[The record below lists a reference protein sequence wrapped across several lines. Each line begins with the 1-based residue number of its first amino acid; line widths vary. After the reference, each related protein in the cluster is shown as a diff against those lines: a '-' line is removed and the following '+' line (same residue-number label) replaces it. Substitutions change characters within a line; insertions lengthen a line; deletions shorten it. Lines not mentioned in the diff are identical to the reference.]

1 MKIAEYTKVLSYV
14 FPVVLRRGSSI
25 YNPLL
30 ELILYRNQLQLAT
43 EDALYSDGK
52 RYRPLV
58 MAFNSIKEKLVN
70 VQQILAL
77 GTGIGSIVQIL
88 NKMGHHPSFTLV
100 DKDNMII
107 EWASEILQ
115 DFSVNKNLT
124 LVCADASDYID
135 TAERKYDMV
144 VIDIFNSRVVP
155 QFVTG
160 TAFLEKCRR
169 RLNPGGIF
177 ILNYIVSDEASW
189 QEVYANLENVFHSI
203 RVLSNDMN
211 RIIVA
216 TA

>member
-14 FPVVLRRGSSI
+14 FPIVLRRGSST

-43 EDALYSDGK
+43 DDALYSDGK
-52 RYRPLV
+52 RYKPLV
-58 MAFNSIKEKLVN
+58 MAFNSVKERLGDVHT
-70 VQQILAL
+70 VLAL

-88 NKMGHHPSFTLV
+88 NKMNQHPSFTLV

-107 EWASEILQ
+107 EWAFEILK
-115 DFSVNKNLT
+115 DVSPNKDWT
-124 LVCADASDYID
+124 LVCADAAEYID
-135 TAERKYDMV
+135 TAEQKYDMV

-177 ILNYIVSDEASW
+177 ILNYIVSDEAGW
-189 QEVYANLENVFHSI
+189 QEVYTNLENVFHSI

-211 RIIVA
+211 RIILA

>member
-1 MKIAEYTKVLSYV
+1 MKIAEYTRVLSYV
-14 FPVVLRRGSSI
+14 FPIVLRRGSSA

-58 MAFNSIKEKLVN
+58 MAFNSIRERLVN
-70 VQQILAL
+70 VQQVLAL

-88 NKMGHHPSFTLV
+88 NKMGHYPSFTLV
-100 DKDNMII
+100 DKDSMII
-107 EWASEILQ
+107 DWASEILK
-115 DFSVNKNLT
+115 DFSANKNLT
-124 LVCADASDYID
+124 LVCADAADYID
-135 TAERKYDMV
+135 IAERKYDMV

-177 ILNYIVSDEASW
+177 ILNYIVSDEPGW

>member
-14 FPVVLRRGSSI
+14 FPIVLRRGSST

-43 EDALYSDGK
+43 DDALYSDGK
-52 RYRPLV
+52 RYKPLV
-58 MAFNSIKEKLVN
+58 MAFNSVKERLGDVHT
-70 VQQILAL
+70 VLAL

-88 NKMGHHPSFTLV
+88 NKMDQHPSFTLV

-107 EWASEILQ
+107 EWASEILK
-115 DFSVNKNLT
+115 DVSPNKDWT
-124 LVCADASDYID
+124 LVCADAAEYID
-135 TAERKYDMV
+135 TAEQKYDMV

-177 ILNYIVSDEASW
+177 ILNYIVSDEAGW
-189 QEVYANLENVFHSI
+189 QEVYTNLENVFHSI

-211 RIIVA
+211 RIILA